1 MRGIR
6 HALSVRPIYK
16 TVDTCAGEFPA
27 LTPYHYSSYDAETEV
42 QPSDRTKVV
51 IIGSGVGGGSVARQ
65 LAGSGL
71 RILILERG
79 DFLPDEPQNADAE
92 AVFEQLQDT
101 RVKTILSVNAQGR
114 VREYRLQLD
123 YRFRV
128 VNAKGQELVGPNEI
142 NLSRDI
148 TYDDSTVLAKDLEE
162 GLLWRDMSNDLVN
175 QIIRRLSII
184 KPKNPGLE
192 EDD

>member
-1 MRGIR
+1 MRVPFR
-6 HALSVRPIYK
+6 LVSA
-16 TVDTCAGEFPA
+16 
-27 LTPYHYSSYDAETEV
+27 
-42 QPSDRTKVV
+42 
-51 IIGSGVGGGSVARQ
+51 
-65 LAGSGL
+65 
-71 RILILERG
+71 LILAAAVAGCGFQLRG
-79 DFLPDEPQNADAE
+79 TLTSNLPYATLYIALPENSDVRIWMQRYIKATGQTRIVDRAGDAE

>member
-1 MRGIR
+1 MRVPFR
-6 HALSVRPIYK
+6 VFLALILAAIVAGCGFQLRGTLSSNLPYK
-16 TVDTCAGEFPA
+16 TLYIALPETSDVRIWMQRYIRATDQTQIVDSA
-27 LTPYHYSSYDAETEV
+27 
-42 QPSDRTKVV
+42 K
-51 IIGSGVGGGSVARQ
+51 
-65 LAGSGL
+65 
-71 RILILERG
+71 
-79 DFLPDEPQNADAE
+79 DAE
-92 AVFEQLQDT
+92 AIFVQLQDT

-123 YRFRV
+123 YKFRI
-128 VNAKGQELVGPNEI
+128 VNSKGQELIGPNEI

-162 GLLWRDMSNDLVN
+162 GLLWRDMNNDLVN

-184 KPKNPGLE
+184 KPKNPDLE

>member
-1 MRGIR
+1 MRVPFRILS
-6 HALSVRPIYK
+6 ALILAAVVAGCGFQLRGTLTSNLPYK
-16 TVDTCAGEFPA
+16 TLYIALPETSDVRIWMQRDIKATDQTKIVD
-27 LTPYHYSSYDAETEV
+27 S
-42 QPSDRTKVV
+42 
-51 IIGSGVGGGSVARQ
+51 AR
-65 LAGSGL
+65 
-71 RILILERG
+71 
-79 DFLPDEPQNADAE
+79 DAE

-123 YRFRV
+123 YKFRV
-128 VNAKGQELVGPNEI
+128 VNAKGQELVGSNEI

-162 GLLWRDMSNDLVN
+162 GLLWRDMNNDLVN

-184 KPKNPGLE
+184 KPKNPDLE

>member
-1 MRGIR
+1 MRGT
-6 HALSVRPIYK
+6 LTSNLPYK
-16 TVDTCAGEFPA
+16 TLYIALPETSDVRIWMQRYIKATDQTKIVD
-27 LTPYHYSSYDAETEV
+27 S
-42 QPSDRTKVV
+42 
-51 IIGSGVGGGSVARQ
+51 AR
-65 LAGSGL
+65 
-71 RILILERG
+71 
-79 DFLPDEPQNADAE
+79 DAE

-123 YRFRV
+123 YKFRV
-128 VNAKGQELVGPNEI
+128 VDAKGRELVGPNEI

-162 GLLWRDMSNDLVN
+162 GLLWRDMNNDLVN

-184 KPKNPGLE
+184 KPKNPDLE